1 MDFLNINSYNINT
14 INNYIIALCF
24 MKHGFA
30 FCVVRRIL
38 LTMTYDPEN
47 YSHVNIKS
55 YTINIHITIILKYT
69 NIIKLIRY

>member
-1 MDFLNINSYNINT
+1 
-14 INNYIIALCF
+14 

-30 FCVVRRIL
+30 FYVVRRIL

-69 NIIKLIRY
+69 NIIKLDIKVKMKAYYQQQQQKNNEISF

>member
-1 MDFLNINSYNINT
+1 
-14 INNYIIALCF
+14 

-69 NIIKLIRY
+69 NIIKLDIKVKMKAYYQQQQQKNNEISF